1 MTQYPHLR
9 LAVLIPCYNEAV
21 AVAQVVEGFRRAL
34 PDSQIYVFD
43 NNSADA
49 TRANALAAG
58 AIVRHVARPGKGNV
72 VRRMFADVDADIYI
86 LVDGDATYHAD
97 SAPALV
103 AKLVEEHLDMVVGA
117 RVHDQQDAYR
127 RGQQL
132 GNRMLTGAM
141 TRIFGG
147 SFTDMLSGYRVFS
160 RRFAKSFPA
169 MSRGFEIETELT
181 IHALELRMPYGEL
194 ATPYG
199 ARPEGSISKLS
210 TYSDGIRILST
221 IIKLF
226 AIERP
231 MQFYGL
237 LAGILVT
244 TAMVL
249 GIPLLLT
256 FLDTGLVPRFP
267 TAILSTGLV
276 LLGALSFVTG
286 VILETVTIGRR
297 ETKQLFY
304 LAVSE
309 AAASSNR
316 TAKKNAV

>member
-1 MTQYPHLR
+1 MFMTHNDHAR
-9 LAVLIPCYNEAV
+9 IAVLIPCYNEEV
-21 AVAQVVEGFRRAL
+21 AVARVVHDFREAL
-34 PDSQIYVFD
+34 PKARIYVFD
-43 NNSADA
+43 NNSTDA

-72 VRRMFADVDADIYI
+72 VRRMFADVDADIYV
-86 LVDGDATYHAD
+86 LVDGDATYHAE
-97 SAPALV
+97 SARSLV
-103 AKLVEEHLDMVVGA
+103 DKLVEENLDMVVGT
-117 RVHDQQDAYR
+117 RVHEHDEAYR
-127 RGQQL
+127 RGHQF
-132 GNRMLTGAM
+132 GNRLLTGAM

-181 IHALELRMPYGEL
+181 IHALELRMPYGES

-199 ARPEGSISKLS
+199 TRPVGSTSKLS

-231 MQFYGL
+231 LQFYGI
-237 LAGILVT
+237 LAGVLAAV
-244 TAMVL
+244 ALVL
-249 GIPLLLT
+249 GIPLFLT
-256 FLDTGLVPRFP
+256 YLESGLVPRFP

-276 LLGALSFVTG
+276 MLSAISFVTG

-297 ETKQLFY
+297 EVKQLHY
-304 LAVSE
+304 LAVGSP
-309 AAASSNR
+309 ACVADQKSPQA
-316 TAKKNAV
+316 

>member
-1 MTQYPHLR
+1 MTSIENEC

-21 AVAQVVEGFRRAL
+21 AVAQVVEGFQRAL
-34 PDSQIYVFD
+34 PGAQIFVFD
-43 NNSADA
+43 NNSTDA

-97 SAPALV
+97 SAPTLV
-103 AKLVEEHLDMVVGA
+103 AKLVDEHLDMVVGA
-117 RVHDQQDAYR
+117 RVHEQQDAYR
-127 RGQQL
+127 RGHQW
-132 GNRMLTGAM
+132 GNRLLTGSM

-199 ARPEGSISKLS
+199 ARPEGSVSKLS
-210 TYSDGIRILST
+210 TYSDGMRILTT

-231 MQFYGL
+231 MQFYGM
-237 LAGILVT
+237 LAGVLLI
-244 TAMVL
+244 TALVL
-249 GIPLLLT
+249 GIPLILT
-256 FLDTGLVPRFP
+256 FLESGLVPRFP

-297 ETKQLFY
+297 ETKQLCY
-304 LAVSE
+304 LAASG
-309 AAASSNR
+309 ATPSSNSTTR
-316 TAKKNAV
+316 KNAV

>member
-1 MTQYPHLR
+1 MPPIDR
-9 LAVLIPCYNEAV
+9 ARIAVLIPCYNEEV
-21 AVAQVVEGFRRAL
+21 AVAQVVRDFGEAL
-34 PDSQIYVFD
+34 PQALIYVFD
-43 NNSADA
+43 NNSTDA

-72 VRRMFADVDADIYI
+72 VRRMFADIDADIYV
-86 LVDGDATYHAD
+86 LVDGDATYHAK
-97 SAPALV
+97 SARSLV
-103 AKLVEEHLDMVVGA
+103 DTLVEENLDMVVGT
-117 RVHDQQDAYR
+117 RVHEHEEAYR
-127 RGQQL
+127 RGHQF
-132 GNRMLTGAM
+132 GNRLLTGAM

-147 SFTDMLSGYRVFS
+147 RFTDMLSGYRVFS

-199 ARPEGSISKLS
+199 ARPEGSTSKLS
-210 TYSDGIRILST
+210 TYSDGMCILFT

-231 MQFYGL
+231 LQFYGALSGL
-237 LAGILVT
+237 LAAV
-244 TAMVL
+244 A
-249 GIPLLLT
+249 LLLSLPLFVT
-256 FLDTGLVPRFP
+256 YMESGLVPRFP

-276 LLGALSFVTG
+276 MLSAISFVTG

-297 ETKQLFY
+297 EAKQLRY
-304 LAVSE
+304 LAIGSLSCLSGE
-309 AAASSNR
+309 EESR
-316 TAKKNAV
+316 

>member
-1 MTQYPHLR
+1 MAHIDHAR
-9 LAVLIPCYNEAV
+9 IAVLIPCYNEAV
-21 AVAQVVEGFRRAL
+21 AVAQVVHGFREAL
-34 PDSQIYVFD
+34 PDARIYVFD
-43 NNSADA
+43 NNSTDA

-72 VRRMFADVDADIYI
+72 VRRMFADVDADIYV
-86 LVDGDATYHAD
+86 LVDGDATYHAA
-97 SAPALV
+97 SARNLV
-103 AKLVEEHLDMVVGA
+103 DKLVEEALDMVVGT
-117 RVHDQQDAYR
+117 RVHEHDEAYR
-127 RGQQL
+127 RGHQF
-132 GNRMLTGAM
+132 GNRLLTGAM

-199 ARPEGSISKLS
+199 ARPEGSTSKLS
-210 TYSDGIRILST
+210 TYSDGICILST

-231 MQFYGL
+231 LRFYGALSGL
-237 LAGILVT
+237 LAAI
-244 TAMVL
+244 A
-249 GIPLLLT
+249 LLLGLPLFVT
-256 FLDTGLVPRFP
+256 YLESGLVPRLP
-267 TAILSTGLV
+267 TAVLSTGLV
-276 LLGALSFVTG
+276 MLSAISFVTG

-297 ETKQLFY
+297 EVKQLHY
-304 LAVSE
+304 LAVGSPACVADQKSHRE
-309 AAASSNR
+309 
-316 TAKKNAV
+316 

>member
-1 MTQYPHLR
+1 MGNIDHAR
-9 LAVLIPCYNEAV
+9 IAVLIPCYNEEV
-21 AVAQVVEGFRRAL
+21 AVAQVVHDFREAL
-34 PDSQIYVFD
+34 PQARIYVFD
-43 NNSADA
+43 NNSTDD
-49 TRANALAAG
+49 TRANAFAAG

-72 VRRMFADVDADIYI
+72 VRRMFADVDADIYV
-86 LVDGDATYHAD
+86 LVDGDATYHAASTRSLID
-97 SAPALV
+97 
-103 AKLVEEHLDMVVGA
+103 KLVGENLDMVVGT
-117 RVHDQQDAYR
+117 RVHEQDEAYR
-127 RGQQL
+127 RGHQF
-132 GNRMLTGAM
+132 GNRLLTGAM

-181 IHALELRMPYGEL
+181 IHALELRMPYGES

-199 ARPEGSISKLS
+199 ARPEGSTSKLS

-231 MQFYGL
+231 LQFYGV
-237 LAGILVT
+237 LAGVLAAV
-244 TAMVL
+244 ALVL
-249 GIPLLLT
+249 GIPLFLT
-256 FLDTGLVPRFP
+256 YLETGLVPRFP

-276 LLGALSFVTG
+276 MLSAISFVTG

-297 ETKQLFY
+297 EAKQLRY
-304 LAVSE
+304 LAIGSPSCLSGE
-309 AAASSNR
+309 DETR
-316 TAKKNAV
+316 